1 LNNYQ
6 TTFRNIFYFIIAFQV
21 SLFLFGYLR
30 PSIIYDYLDNWP
42 ISILPIGLLFINRS
56 YFKNELLNN
65 YLFGILIIIFSVFPI
80 VIMTGANVLTTNTF
94 DAEFQNFQLN
104 EEVDYEITID
114 IEGSVNLDFFE
125 GNGYKVN
132 ILNQPGKTGFPEAL
146 QANLGNP
153 QPIRLRE
160 VPTDRLLQVSG
171 WKLDLGNKTNWTID
185 ILSFDSNYY
194 LDSPNLSKAK
204 MIGTGEI
211 FLGPSLSSV
220 DVVINGI
227 FKVTVDPELPI
238 VVIGKADVPANWINA
253 TIGYLNQTNGGSYN
267 LKVVVEDGSTVVFEE
282 GE

>member
-1 LNNYQ
+1 MNNYQ

-80 VIMTGANVLTTNTF
+80 VLMTGANVLTTNTF

-171 WKLDLGNKTNWTID
+171 WKLDLGNKTNWIID

-204 MIGTGEI
+204 LIGTGEI

-253 TIGYLNQTNGGSYN
+253 TIGYLNQTNGSYN

>member
-6 TTFRNIFYFIIAFQV
+6 TTFRNIFYFIIAIQV

-42 ISILPIGLLFINRS
+42 ISILPIILLLINRN

-65 YLFGILIIIFSVFPI
+65 YLFGILIIVFSTFPI
-80 VIMTGANVLTTNTF
+80 VLMTGANVLTTNSF
-94 DAEFQNFQLN
+94 DAGFQNIELR
-104 EEVDYEITID
+104 EDVDYLMAID
-114 IEGSVNLDFFE
+114 IEGSVNLEFFE
-125 GNGYKVN
+125 GSGYKVD
-132 ILNQPGKTGFPEAL
+132 ILNQPGKTGFPEAI

-153 QPIRLRE
+153 QPVRLRE

-185 ILSFDSNYY
+185 ILSFDSNYF
-194 LDSPNLSKAK
+194 LDSPNLTNAK
-204 MIGTGEI
+204 LIGTGEI
-211 FLGPSLSSV
+211 FLGPNLSSG
-220 DVVINGI
+220 DIVINGI
-227 FKVTVDPELPI
+227 FNVTVHRQLPI

-253 TIGYLNQTNGGSYN
+253 TIGYLNQTNGSYN
-267 LKVVVEDGSTVVFEE
+267 LKVVVEDGSTITFDE